1 MIAFSGNTL
10 DRASVRRA
18 DPAWLAEQW
27 ADPGARVLP
36 LWQLRPL
43 IVGAVRGAQQ
53 AGFVVPAVAQ
63 ALAGPEAPRVFLGL
77 DGQCPVFALD
87 ISAAEDPQERGPLA
101 GLGEFFELRA
111 LALRGDL
118 PPEELALCGAAKAMI
133 DWHLRHGFCARCGA
147 PTRLVDGG
155 WRRRCAQC
163 KADHFPRTDPVVI
176 MLASAGERCL
186 VGRGRHFPPGMFSAL
201 AGFLE
206 PGETIEEGV
215 RREILEEAGIVVGQV
230 RYHASQPWAFPSS
243 LMIGCLAE
251 AQSEEIRLGDDELA
265 EARWLEREEVR
276 ALLSGG
282 RREGLFLPP
291 PMAIAHHLLRAW
303 AFAS

>member
-10 DRASVRRA
+10 DRVSLRRA

-27 ADPGARVLP
+27 IHPEARVLP

-43 IVGAVRGAQQ
+43 VVGASRGPQQ
-53 AGFVVPAVAQ
+53 AGFVIPRVAQ
-63 ALAGPEAPRVFLGL
+63 DLAGSEAPRVFLGL
-77 DGQCPVFALD
+77 DGQSPLFALD
-87 ISAAEDPQERGPLA
+87 VSAAQDPREQGPLA
-101 GLGEFFELRA
+101 GLGEFVELRA
-111 LALRGDL
+111 LALRGEL
-118 PPEELALCGAAKAMI
+118 PPEELAICGTAKAMI
-133 DWHLRHGFCARCGA
+133 DWHQRHGFCARCGA
-147 PTRLVDGG
+147 PTKPVDGG
-155 WRRRCAQC
+155 WRRRCGQC
-163 KADHFPRTDPVVI
+163 SADHFPRTDPVVI
-176 MLASAGERCL
+176 MLASLGERCL
-186 VGRGRHFPPGMFSAL
+186 VGRGRQFPPGMFSAL

-215 RREILEEAGIVVGQV
+215 RREIFEEAGIQVGKV

-251 AQSEEIRLGDDELA
+251 AQSEKICLGDDELA

-291 PMAIAHHLLRAW
+291 PMAIAHHLLRDW

>member
-10 DRASVRRA
+10 DRVSLRRA

-27 ADPGARVLP
+27 AHPGARVLP

-43 IVGAVRGAQQ
+43 VVGASRGPQQ
-53 AGFVVPAVAQ
+53 AGFVIPRVAQ
-63 ALAGPEAPRVFLGL
+63 DLAGSEAPRVFLGL
-77 DGQCPVFALD
+77 DGQSPLFALD
-87 ISAAEDPQERGPLA
+87 VSAAQDPREQGPLA
-101 GLGEFFELRA
+101 GLGEFVELRA
-111 LALRGDL
+111 LALRGEL
-118 PPEELALCGAAKAMI
+118 PPEELAICGTAKAMI
-133 DWHLRHGFCARCGA
+133 DWHQRHGFCARCGA
-147 PTRLVDGG
+147 PTKPVDGG
-155 WRRRCAQC
+155 WRRRCGQC
-163 KADHFPRTDPVVI
+163 SADHFPRTDPVVI
-176 MLASAGERCL
+176 MLASLGERCL
-186 VGRGRHFPPGMFSAL
+186 VGRGRQFPPGMFSAL

-215 RREILEEAGIVVGQV
+215 RREIFEEAGIQVGKV

-251 AQSEEIRLGDDELA
+251 AQSEKICLGDDELA

-291 PMAIAHHLLRAW
+291 PMAIAHHLLHDW

>member
-10 DRASVRRA
+10 DRVSLRRA

-27 ADPGARVLP
+27 AHPGARVLP

-43 IVGAVRGAQQ
+43 VVGASRGPQQ
-53 AGFVVPAVAQ
+53 AGFVIPRVAQ
-63 ALAGPEAPRVFLGL
+63 DLAGPEAPWVFLGL
-77 DGQCPVFALD
+77 DGQIPLFALD
-87 ISAAEDPQERGPLA
+87 VSAAQDPQEQGPLA
-101 GLGEFFELRA
+101 GLGEFVELRA
-111 LALRGDL
+111 LALRGEL
-118 PPEELALCGAAKAMI
+118 PPEELAICGTAKAMI
-133 DWHLRHGFCARCGA
+133 DWHQRHGFCARCGA
-147 PTRLVDGG
+147 PTKLVDGG
-155 WRRRCAQC
+155 WRRRCGQC
-163 KADHFPRTDPVVI
+163 NADHFPRTDPVVI
-176 MLASAGERCL
+176 MLASLGERCL
-186 VGRGRHFPPGMFSAL
+186 VGRGRQFPPGMFSAL

-215 RREILEEAGIVVGQV
+215 RREIFEEAGIQVGKV
-230 RYHASQPWAFPSS
+230 RYHACQPWAFPSS

-251 AQSEEIRLGDDELA
+251 AQSEEICLGDDELA

-291 PMAIAHHLLRAW
+291 PMAIAHHLLRDW

>member
-10 DRASVRRA
+10 DRVSLRRA

-27 ADPGARVLP
+27 IHPGARVLP

-43 IVGAVRGAQQ
+43 VVGASRGPQQ
-53 AGFVVPAVAQ
+53 AGFVIPRVAQ
-63 ALAGPEAPRVFLGL
+63 DLAGSEAPRVFLGL
-77 DGQCPVFALD
+77 DGQSPLFALD
-87 ISAAEDPQERGPLA
+87 VSAAQDPREQGPLA
-101 GLGEFFELRA
+101 GLGEFVELRA
-111 LALRGDL
+111 LALRGEL
-118 PPEELALCGAAKAMI
+118 PPEELAICGTAKAMI
-133 DWHLRHGFCARCGA
+133 DWHQRHGFCARCGA
-147 PTRLVDGG
+147 PTKPVDGG
-155 WRRRCAQC
+155 WRRRCGQC
-163 KADHFPRTDPVVI
+163 SADHFPRTDPVVI
-176 MLASAGERCL
+176 MLASLGERCL
-186 VGRGRHFPPGMFSAL
+186 VGRGRQFPPGMFSAL

-215 RREILEEAGIVVGQV
+215 RREIFEEAGIQVGKV

-243 LMIGCLAE
+243 LMIGCFAE
-251 AQSEEIRLGDDELA
+251 AQSEKICLGDDELA

-291 PMAIAHHLLRAW
+291 PMAIAHHLLRDW